1 MIKSQ
6 WAINLLKDDYF
17 IEMMQELRNSEINK
31 FTMSDYN
38 QIEQREEAYMRLRCF
53 ELVENHLKSMAA
65 DKLIKDK
72 KLKIL

>member
-1 MIKSQ
+1 MNKSQ

-17 IEMMQELRNSEINK
+17 IEMMEELRNAEVSK
-31 FTMSDYN
+31 FTMSDYG

-53 ELVENHLKSMAA
+53 ELVENHLQSMAA

>member
-53 ELVENHLKSMAA
+53 ELVENHLQSMAA